1 MFPDRWHPDTEE
13 QLTHRMQR
21 LHALPLLLGA
31 QAEVYPGHPDV
42 SKAAREFVPV
52 LKTSCPLQRKSKS
65 CTWTDQKATWMK
77 DYRNS
82 RYLPKDLLFCQT
94 ILCRCVHVGSHCNNN
109 KK

>member
-65 CTWTDQKATWMK
+65 CTWTDQKAT
-77 DYRNS
+77 DEGLSQLTISAQGPPVLSNYP
-82 RYLPKDLLFCQT
+82 LPMRSCWLAL
-94 ILCRCVHVGSHCNNN
+94 
-109 KK
+109 